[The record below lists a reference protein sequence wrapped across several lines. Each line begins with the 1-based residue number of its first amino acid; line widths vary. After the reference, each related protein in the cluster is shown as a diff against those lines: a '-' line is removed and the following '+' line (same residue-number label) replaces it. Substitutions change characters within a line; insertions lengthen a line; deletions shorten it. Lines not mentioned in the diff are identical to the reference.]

1 MSQPTYSLTDLLG
14 VSRDAANRTRSNE
27 VPSPCVSC
35 KRTLTILPLRYGVVS
50 GNDKAHVEQLA
61 PSLPAHLG
69 KKLDIKLSD
78 SRYAVR
84 SVREGYIYLFVQRRG
99 KVYACE
105 ATYRVCDSGLLQ
117 SVWSYDPGVPVGGIQ
132 NLGSWTLT
140 VGDPEDIDEARI
152 LFTPDPLSPAKVDRY
167 RDVALYRNRLQKFD
181 LRTLARSCTNVED
194 VVDPHQLDSLV
205 AELRA
210 GNNASAKTV
219 LERQAFP
226 PFRIALKPGGS
237 AEEVRA
243 IYKSTQD
250 TLKKDAGIAVV
261 LYDAVGVVQELN
273 AWRNDAIE
281 INRSWLQVA
290 DEQGIT
296 NERRHAVAEALDNIK
311 EAMQRGY
318 IENAGLDAQ
327 AKLRYAKDSDLRMK
341 ARVGYNPQD
350 LKELEQRYDPAQV
363 RQRAEKEAPHAFD
376 RYQVLLD
383 WDGAKAGVQ
392 KEFARRDKLAQQEM
406 DKREPDHLGWLHSE
420 LLAEALDLYDRRDPV
435 WGQAFAEQIGLCVVG
450 MNGCDSGAAKLGSW
464 WSDIAISKDNL
475 AWRALTRN
483 QTQIEEAARLA
494 LAQSKAQAGEGM
506 TVANMTAMLSAQND
520 RFKNLADLLGKAD
533 AAVEAA
539 MVAGTHRWFDADRL
553 SRSLTLFAQAN
564 QYLFKLLPHNAA
576 DRNLLVPML
585 GFIHANLGRSVTRL
599 RLEELAAAGR
609 TASEARVAGQVN
621 SRIAGVRNTL
631 TNEFQ
636 NRGNGQFYK
645 VRAGVIVALV
655 ESIALLIKAASSD
668 KGTKEYAELTAA
680 GLVTAAAGFELA
692 ATGIESVAARYA
704 PSTVV
709 GRGASITLGGMKL
722 FGGLL
727 ATVGGGIST
736 ALAVVDAGSARR
748 ERRYILSY
756 AYYAQATVSVAITA
770 LASMLSLSASGAYL
784 RWLLQNTERTL
795 LRLILP
801 PLIRWSAALAV
812 PEVAAMLGL
821 ALGWATVIGVVIAVA
836 IWAIMPDELESWC
849 THSCFGKREPNSPW
863 KPFKNEEKEL
873 VSLYEAFGAVK

>member
-14 VSRDAANRTRSNE
+14 ISRDAANRTRSNE
-27 VPSPCVSC
+27 APSPCVSC
-35 KRTLTILPLRYGVVS
+35 KRTLTILPLRYGVIADD
-50 GNDKAHVEQLA
+50 DKAGVEQLA
-61 PSLPAHLG
+61 SSLPAHLG
-69 KKLDIKLSD
+69 KKLNVKLSD

-99 KVYACE
+99 KTYACE

-117 SVWSYDPGVPVGGIQ
+117 PVWSYDPGVPVGGIE
-132 NLGSWTLT
+132 NLGSWTLS

-181 LRTLARSCTNVED
+181 LRTLARTCTNVED
-194 VVDPHQLDSLV
+194 VVDPHQLDATV

-210 GNNASAKTV
+210 GNHVRAKAV

-226 PFRIALKPGGS
+226 PFRSALKPGS
-237 AEEVRA
+237 AAEEVTA
-243 IYKSTQD
+243 IYKSTRD
-250 TLKKDAGIAVV
+250 TLKSAGVAVV
-261 LYDAVGVVQELN
+261 LYDPIGVVQELN

-281 INRSWLQVA
+281 INRAWLQVA
-290 DEQGIT
+290 DSQGIT

-318 IENAGLDAQ
+318 IESAGMDAQ
-327 AKLRYAKDSDLRMK
+327 AKLRYARDSDLRMK
-341 ARVGYNPQD
+341 ARFGFNPQN
-350 LKELEQRYDPAQV
+350 LEELEKRYDPAEA
-363 RQRAEKEAPHAFD
+363 RQRAEKDAQHAFD

-383 WDGAKAGVQ
+383 WDGAKASVQ
-392 KEFARRDKLAQQEM
+392 KEFSRRDKQAQQEM
-406 DKREPDHLGWLHSE
+406 DKREPDHLDWLHSE

-435 WGQAFAEQIGLCVVG
+435 WGQAFAEQVVLCVVG
-450 MNGCDSGAAKLGSW
+450 MNGCASGAAKLGSW
-464 WSDIAISKDNL
+464 WSDIAIGKGNF

-483 QTQIEEAARLA
+483 QVEIEEAAKLA
-494 LAQSKAQAGEGM
+494 LAEAKAQAGDGM
-506 TVANMTAMLSAQND
+506 TLANMTAMLSAQNE
-520 RFKNLADLLGKAD
+520 RFKNVADLLGKAD
-533 AAVEAA
+533 AAVDAA
-539 MVAGTHRWFDADRL
+539 MVAGTHRWFDAARL
-553 SRSLTLFAQAN
+553 SRSLTLFAQAH

-609 TASEARVAGQVN
+609 SASEARVAGQVN
-621 SRIAGVRNTL
+621 AHIARVRNTL
-631 TNEFQ
+631 TQEFQ

-655 ESIALLIKAASSD
+655 ESIALLTKAAGSD

-704 PSTVV
+704 PSTVL
-709 GRGASITLGGMKL
+709 GRGASIALGGMKL

-727 ATVGGGIST
+727 ATVGGGISAAI
-736 ALAVVDAGSARR
+736 ALVDAAGAFREDRR
-748 ERRYILSY
+748 VLGY
-756 AYYAQATVSVAITA
+756 AYLGQAMLSTAITA
-770 LASMLSLSASGAYL
+770 LASVLSLSASGPYL

-812 PEVAAMLGL
+812 PEVTAMLGL
-821 ALGWATVIGVVIAVA
+821 ALGWATAIGVVVAVV
-836 IWAIMPDELESWC
+836 IWAILPDELESWC
-849 THSCFGKREPNSPW
+849 THSCLGKRDPSSFW
-863 KPFKNEEKEL
+863 KPFKSEEKEL
-873 VSLYEAFGAVK
+873 VSLYEAFGALK

>member
-1 MSQPTYSLTDLLG
+1 MPKPTYSLTDLLG
-14 VSRDAANRTRSNE
+14 ISRDSADRTRSNE
-27 VPSPCVSC
+27 APSPCVSC
-35 KRTLTILPLRYGVVS
+35 KRTLAILPLRYGVIS
-50 GNDKAHVEQLA
+50 GNEKASVEHLT

-69 KKLDIKLSD
+69 KKLQVKLSD

-99 KVYACE
+99 KGYTCE

-117 SVWSYDPGVPVGGIQ
+117 PVWPYDPGVPVGGIQ
-132 NLGSWTLT
+132 NLGGWTLT

-181 LRTLARSCTNVED
+181 LRTLTQSCAHFED
-194 VVDPHQLDSLV
+194 VVNPQDLDTVV
-205 AELRA
+205 AELRV
-210 GNNASAKTV
+210 GNNAGAKRE
-219 LERQAFP
+219 LESQAFP
-226 PFRIALKPGGS
+226 PFRSALKPGGS
-237 AEEVRA
+237 AEEVTA
-243 IYKSTQD
+243 IYKSTRD
-250 TLKKDAGIAVV
+250 TLKKNAGVAVV
-261 LYDAVGVVQELN
+261 LYDPVGVVQELN

-281 INRSWLQVA
+281 INRSWLQLA

-318 IENAGLDAQ
+318 IENAGLDAE
-327 AKLRYAKDSDLRMK
+327 AKLRRARDSDLRMK
-341 ARVGYNPQD
+341 ARFGFNPQD
-350 LKELEQRYDPAQV
+350 LKEMERRYDPARV

-383 WDGAKAGVQ
+383 WDGAKATVQ

-406 DKREPDHLGWLHSE
+406 DKREPDHQAWLRSG
-420 LLAEALDLYDRRDPV
+420 LLAEALDLYDRSDPV
-435 WGQAFAEQIGLCVVG
+435 WGQAFAEQIGLCLVG
-450 MNGCDSGAAKLGSW
+450 MNGCDSGAAKLASW
-464 WSDIAISKDNL
+464 WSDIAIGKDNL

-494 LAQSKAQAGEGM
+494 LAQAKAQSGDGL
-506 TVANMTAMLSAQND
+506 TVENMTAVLSAQND
-520 RFKNLADLLGKAD
+520 RFKNVADLLGKAD

-539 MVAGTHRWFDADRL
+539 MVAGTHPWFGADRL
-553 SRSLTLFAQAN
+553 SRSLTLFAQAH
-564 QYLFKLLPHNAA
+564 QYLFKLFPHNAA

-599 RLEELAAAGR
+599 RLEQLAAAGQ

-621 SRIAGVRNTL
+621 SHIAGVRNTL
-631 TNEFQ
+631 ANEFQ
-636 NRGNGQFYK
+636 NGGSGEFYK

-655 ESIALLIKAASSD
+655 ESIALLTKAAGSD
-668 KGTKEYAELTAA
+668 KGSKEYAELTAA

-709 GRGASITLGGMKL
+709 GRGASIALGGLKL

-727 ATVGGGIST
+727 ATVGGGISIV
-736 ALAVVDAGSARR
+736 LAVADAKSASD
-748 ERRYILSY
+748 ERRNVLGY
-756 AYYAQATVSVAITA
+756 AYLAQATVSAAITT

-784 RWLLQNTERTL
+784 RWLLQSTQRTL

-821 ALGWATVIGVVIAVA
+821 ALGWATAIGVVVAVV
-836 IWAIMPDELESWC
+836 IWAIAPNELESWC
-849 THSCFGKREPNSPW
+849 THSCIGKRDPGSIW
-863 KPFKNEEKEL
+863 KPFKSEEKEL
-873 VSLYEAFGAVK
+873 IGLYEAFVVVK